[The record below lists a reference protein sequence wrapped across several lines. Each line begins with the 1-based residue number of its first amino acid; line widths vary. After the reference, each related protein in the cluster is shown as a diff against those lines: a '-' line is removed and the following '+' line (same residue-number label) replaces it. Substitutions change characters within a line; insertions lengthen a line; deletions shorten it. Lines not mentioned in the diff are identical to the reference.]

1 MPNIITIPT
10 PCHENWDTM
19 TPNDKGRHC
28 DSCAKT
34 VIDFTHWKT
43 TDIVVTLQ
51 NSKNIC
57 GRFTNTQLDVPIPT
71 SEDFVKQIA
80 YFKMSTLK
88 KIAAIFLFVFMV
100 GGSSCNENQQLTGQI
115 VSKKI
120 DPIDQSRYV
129 GEPVAIN
136 VIDSPPSL
144 QHPIIKTPNI
154 PITTKGK
161 IALVKK
167 PLQMGAPKCMDTKSL
182 NKDSIVKIGT
192 TVGAVEFVTPVTE
205 EPLMGKVI
213 FNKIDST
220 KK

>member
-10 PCHENWDTM
+10 PCHENWDAM

-43 TDIVVTLQ
+43 TDIIVTLQ

-80 YFKMSTLK
+80 YFKISTVK

-100 GGSSCNENQQLTGQI
+100 GASSCSENEILTGQI
-115 VSKKI
+115 ISKKI
-120 DPIDQSRYV
+120 DPVKQSRYV
-129 GEPVAIN
+129 GEAVAIN

-144 QHPIIKTPNI
+144 QHTTIKTPKI
-154 PITTKGK
+154 PITTIGK
-161 IALVKK
+161 IAIIKK
-167 PLQMGAPKCMDTKSL
+167 PLQMGAPKCIDTKAL

-192 TVGAVEFVTPVTE
+192 TVGEVEMVTPVIE
-205 EPLMGKVI
+205 EPLMGKVV